1 MKIHRLPGFIL
12 RRLSSIYLR
21 FAEGISEVRIEGL
34 QTYLDELEGFK
45 NGSWRLIIAFR
56 HISKAD
62 APVLATLF
70 GRIIPRQQRSSPGN
84 REHFW
89 VRFLFGDMV
98 LDWAPAA
105 ARWLFPRIGSLPVSN
120 QMLVRSQ
127 VDAIRRVLGEGV
139 HPLCL
144 APEGQVNY
152 YNERSGAVTHGVSH
166 FTRWALS
173 DGPAVKI
180 LPVRIYYEYRNPS
193 RLVGRAVED
202 LRVWL
207 LESESF
213 ADGEADTAVSDLD
226 GAVSMLLRRLARYL
240 GLEIPDGRDSSQAG
254 ALDTIRTFLLE
265 QARDYCGGEPDR
277 RPIEQLFLYRNEV
290 FRQLRESG
298 MDVPTISAA
307 IGKGWKQPEQMSP
320 LLLHYQR
327 QQILDALTNFDPG
340 YHRHGSPPF
349 PVHSP
354 EGSSPGTGDNR
365 RAEQALY
372 VMDIIN
378 RVRGGDINSRYFPG
392 GTRARVEFY
401 PALEIRRRQD
411 ADGWIEY
418 WQQRFNGE

>member
-207 LESESF
+207 LESESI

-240 GLEIPDGRDSSQAG
+240 GLA
-254 ALDTIRTFLLE
+254 
-265 QARDYCGGEPDR
+265 
-277 RPIEQLFLYRNEV
+277 
-290 FRQLRESG
+290 
-298 MDVPTISAA
+298 
-307 IGKGWKQPEQMSP
+307 
-320 LLLHYQR
+320 
-327 QQILDALTNFDPG
+327 
-340 YHRHGSPPF
+340 
-349 PVHSP
+349 
-354 EGSSPGTGDNR
+354 
-365 RAEQALY
+365 
-372 VMDIIN
+372 
-378 RVRGGDINSRYFPG
+378 NS
-392 GTRARVEFY
+392 
-401 PALEIRRRQD
+401 
-411 ADGWIEY
+411 
-418 WQQRFNGE
+418 